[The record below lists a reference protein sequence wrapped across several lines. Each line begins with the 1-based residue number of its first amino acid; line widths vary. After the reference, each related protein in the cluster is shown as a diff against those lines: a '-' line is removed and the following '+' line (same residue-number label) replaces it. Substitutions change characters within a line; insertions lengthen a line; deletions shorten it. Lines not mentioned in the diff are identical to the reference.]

1 MARQVRRIITGH
13 NAQGRSI
20 IIADEN
26 LPARPAADA
35 PLRVGLWL
43 TDRAPASN
51 RGNDNPVPDGVI
63 DRTPP
68 EHRGGSVFRIVEF
81 PPDKKRAP
89 QSPQEMAKRG
99 MEVTPERTARHPG
112 FHRTNTVDYALCLE
126 GEIWAL
132 LDEGETLM
140 RAGDVM
146 IQRGTYHAWSNRSER
161 AAVMAFVLIDA
172 EPV

>member
-1 MARQVRRIITGH
+1 MARQVRRIVTGH

-20 IIADEN
+20 IVADEK
-26 LPARPAADA
+26 LPAHPAADA

-51 RGNDNPVPDGVI
+51 RGNENPVPDGVI
-63 DRTPP
+63 DKTPP
-68 EHRGGSVFRIVEF
+68 QHRGGSVFRIVEF
-81 PPDKKRAP
+81 PPDKGRRP
-89 QSPQEMAKRG
+89 QSPEEMMKRD

-140 RAGDVM
+140 CAGDVM

-161 AAVMAFVLIDA
+161 PAVVAFVLIDA
-172 EPV
+172 DPA

>member
-1 MARQVRRIITGH
+1 MARQVRRIVTGH
-13 NAQGRSI
+13 NAEGRSI
-20 IIADEN
+20 IIADEK
-26 LPARPAADA
+26 LPARPAPGA

-51 RGNDNPVPDGVI
+51 RGNENPVPDGVI
-63 DRTPP
+63 ERTPP
-68 EHRGGSVFRIVEF
+68 EHRGGSVFRIVEL
-81 PPDKKRAP
+81 PPDKDRH
-89 QSPQEMAKRG
+89 QSPQDMARRG

-132 LDEGETLM
+132 LDEEETLM

-146 IQRGTYHAWSNRSER
+146 IQRGTYHAWANRSER
-161 AAVMAFVLIDA
+161 PAVMAFILIDA
-172 EPV
+172 DPA

>member
-13 NAQGRSI
+13 NAEGRSI
-20 IIADEN
+20 IIADEY
-26 LPARPAADA
+26 LPARPAPDA

-51 RGNDNPVPDGVI
+51 RGNENPVPDGVI
-63 DRTPP
+63 DKTPP

-81 PPDKKRAP
+81 PPDTGRRP
-89 QSPQEMAKRG
+89 QSPEEMMKRG

-112 FHRTNTVDYALCLE
+112 FYRTSTVDYAICLE
-126 GEIWAL
+126 GEIWSL

-161 AAVMAFVLIDA
+161 PAVMAFILIDA
-172 EPV
+172 DAV